1 MPDPTR
7 RRILFV
13 CMGNICRS
21 PAAEAVLRRLV
32 AGRGLD
38 GEVDVDSAGTIR
50 YHAGDPPDPRM
61 QRAGSE
67 RGLTIDGRARQVTLD
82 DLDAFDRVIA
92 LDRDNL
98 ADLERLAGGRR
109 EHVRLLSDYLPDGEP
124 VDVPDPYW
132 GGERGFEEVLDLLER
147 AAETILDDLLGEPES
162 APEPPA
168 E

>member
-1 MPDPTR
+1 MPDPAPLR
-7 RRILFV
+7 VLFV

-21 PAAEAVLRRLV
+21 PAAEAVLRALIV
-32 AGRGLD
+32 ERGLD
-38 GEVDVDSAGTIR
+38 GAVEVDSAGTIR

-61 QRAGSE
+61 QRAGE
-67 RGLTIDGRARQVTLD
+67 QRGLAIDGRARQVRLD

-98 ADLERLAGGRR
+98 ADLERLAGGPRP
-109 EHVRLLSDYLPDGEP
+109 HLRLFSHYLPEREP

-132 GGERGFEEVLDLLER
+132 GGEPGFEEVLDLLER
-147 AAETILDDLLGEPES
+147 AAPAILDDLLGAR
-162 APEPPA
+162 APDA